1 MVSKARA
8 RARASMMA
16 CEPAWLPIGC
26 SVPRRPIEDDVVCEP
41 LLEEPFVA
49 IAGKDSAWARR
60 RRIELS
66 DLAGES
72 WVLPPYDSAPGAL
85 ITELFHSCG
94 VKPPEP
100 RIVSLSIQLT
110 ITLIA
115 GGRFVGLLPSSVAR
129 LSARRVGLKILPI
142 KLPTN
147 IRFSL
152 EIITIRNRTPG
163 PLARLFI
170 EQARALAKSLPA

>member
-1 MVSKARA
+1 MPFAALAIGYTMIRLRK
-8 RARASMMA
+8 
-16 CEPAWLPIGC
+16 CPAIT
-26 SVPRRPIEDDVVCEP
+26 
-41 LLEEPFVA
+41 
-49 IAGKDSAWARR
+49 
-60 RRIELS
+60 
-66 DLAGES
+66 

-110 ITLIA
+110 TTLIA
-115 GGRFVGLLPSSVAR
+115 GGSFVGLLPSSVAR
-129 LSARRVGLKILPI
+129 LIAKRVGLKILPI

-163 PLARLFI
+163 PLAQLFI
-170 EQARALAKSLPA
+170 EQARAVAKSLPA